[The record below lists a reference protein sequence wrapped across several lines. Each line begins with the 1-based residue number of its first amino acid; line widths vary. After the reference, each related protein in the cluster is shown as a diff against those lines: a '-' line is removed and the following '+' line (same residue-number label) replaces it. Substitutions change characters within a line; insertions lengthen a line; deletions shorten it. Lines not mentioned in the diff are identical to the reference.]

1 MRILKWI
8 LAAPFILAFALFALA
23 NRQVV
28 SVGLDPFNGGDIP
41 NSAIVAPLFII
52 LILAMMVGVVLGGVV
67 TWFGQGKYRKAARQN
82 RAEADRW
89 RQQAQTAQAQAAN
102 PPPVSLPRAS

>member
-28 SVGLDPFNGGDIP
+28 SVGVDPFSGGDIP
-41 NSAIVAPLFII
+41 NSAITAPLFII
-52 LILAMMVGVVLGGVV
+52 LILAMMVGAMLGGAV

-82 RAEADRW
+82 RAEAERW
-89 RQQAQTAQAQAAN
+89 RQQASAQAQAAN